1 MLGGMNPKAMK
12 AAMKKMGVKETPIE
26 ATEVIIKT
34 PGKDLIVRN
43 PSVAVIEMMGQE
55 SIQIQGEIEVYESG
69 PSEEDVET
77 VMAQADCSK
86 EKAKEAL
93 LKHDGDLAEAIL
105 EIQGSEE
112 EGQ

>member
-1 MLGGMNPKAMK
+1 MNPKAMK

-55 SIQIQGEIEVYESG
+55 SIQIQGDIEAYETG
-69 PSEEDVET
+69 PSDEDVET
-77 VMAQADCSK
+77 VMEQASCTK
-86 EKAKEAL
+86 EEAKAAL
-93 LKHDGDLAEAIL
+93 EKHEGDLAEAIL
-105 EIQGSEE
+105 ELQGEAA
-112 EGQ
+112 